1 MHFKALKELFSPGG
15 CSRRLDTDKLLNSLM
30 IPNRYSRNTSYPQRA
45 TRWQHM
51 VGARKGTKIFRYV
64 HPSAADTKAMEKQ
77 IKKNPKNNNK
87 TTNKKS
93 TQTRNKQKKYTEEG
107 VSRPMP
113 DALF

>member
-1 MHFKALKELFSPGG
+1 
-15 CSRRLDTDKLLNSLM
+15 
-30 IPNRYSRNTSYPQRA
+30 
-45 TRWQHM
+45 
-51 VGARKGTKIFRYV
+51 
-64 HPSAADTKAMEKQ
+64 MEKQ
-77 IKKNPKNNNK
+77 IKKNPKNNKK